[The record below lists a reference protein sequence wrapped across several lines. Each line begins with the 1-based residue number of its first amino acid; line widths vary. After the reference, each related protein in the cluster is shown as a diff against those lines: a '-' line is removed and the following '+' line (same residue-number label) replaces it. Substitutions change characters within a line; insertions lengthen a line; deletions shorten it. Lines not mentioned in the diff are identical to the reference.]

1 MSNRN
6 TVVRVL
12 HDVGAAAWFG
22 GTLMG
27 AVGLNGAA
35 NKISQETERAP
46 ISSIGWAR
54 WAPVN
59 AAAIGAHL
67 VGGAGLLLANR
78 ERAALQEGT
87 RGNTLVK
94 LLLTGAGVGLTAYAG
109 TLGAVVGKA
118 GSVPA
123 EGAVVPS
130 SATPN
135 DVAQAMKR
143 LRLVQFAIPAV
154 AGTIIALGA
163 QQGEQQKP
171 EEQRKGLPLLA
182 KGKASA
188 RTRTR

>member
-35 NKISQETERAP
+35 DAVSQKEDRARVA
-46 ISSIGWAR
+46 SVGWAR

-59 AAAIGAHL
+59 AAAIGAH
-67 VGGAGLLLANR
+67 VIGGVGLLVANR
-78 ERAALQEGT
+78 ERAAHQEGT
-87 RGNTLVK
+87 RGNTVVK
-94 LLLTGAGVGLTAYAG
+94 SLLTVAGVGLTAYSG
-109 TLGAVVGKA
+109 VLGSQVAKA
-118 GSVPA
+118 GQVPA
-123 EGAVVPS
+123 EGAVTPS
-130 SATPN
+130 GQTPD
-135 DVAQAMKR
+135 DVAKAMKQ

-154 AGTIIALGA
+154 AGLLVALGA

-171 EEQRKGLPLLA
+171 EEQRKGLSGLRRI
-182 KGKASA
+182 KA
-188 RTRTR
+188 RG

>member
-22 GTLMG
+22 GSLMG

-35 NKISQETERAP
+35 DQVSQETERAP
-46 ISSIGWAR
+46 VASIGWAR

-78 ERAALQEGT
+78 QRAALQEGT
-87 RGNTLVK
+87 RGNTVAK
-94 LLLTGAGVGLTAYAG
+94 LLLTGAAVGLTAYSG
-109 TLGAVVGKA
+109 TLGAQVGKA
-118 GSVPA
+118 GQVPTK
-123 EGAVVPS
+123 GSVVPS
-130 SATPN
+130 SSTPD

-143 LRLVQFAIPAV
+143 LRIVQFAIPAV
-154 AGTIIALGA
+154 TGTLIALGA

-182 KGKASA
+182 KHKASS